1 MCACVVAH
9 ACTQR
14 GHSKLHNSSKCLRPL
29 QANWSPLTNTPG
41 QKKVHT
47 FTRAHCRGSGMLIAL
62 EGRSACRLH
71 RFVSVI
77 FVYFF
82 LTGGDATYCIT
93 YNSTQCISGIH
104 WLERNSAPTSNF
116 TPFVSTRSGGGYCQR
131 LSFWLP
137 QDAKLGRF
145 SANF

>member
-1 MCACVVAH
+1 M
-9 ACTQR
+9 
-14 GHSKLHNSSKCLRPL
+14 

-47 FTRAHCRGSGMLIAL
+47 FTRAHCKGSGMLIAL
-62 EGRSACRLH
+62 QCYMAYEARCLLEMPLVAPLHPPCSIEGRSACRLH
-71 RFVSVI
+71 RTVSVI

-145 SANF
+145 SAIF